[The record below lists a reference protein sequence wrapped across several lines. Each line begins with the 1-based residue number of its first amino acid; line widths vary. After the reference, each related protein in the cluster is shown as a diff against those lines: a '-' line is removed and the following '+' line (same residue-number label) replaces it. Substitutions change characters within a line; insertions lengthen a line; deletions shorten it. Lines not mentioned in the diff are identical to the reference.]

1 MALPRRLRYTD
12 KMDIV
17 AIGDSTED
25 IFLGLH
31 DASVQCAIDGHS
43 CMLCLD
49 YGEKIGVDSKTI
61 ISAVGN
67 AANHAIGVARLGC
80 STGIYTIV
88 GDDDEGKRALE
99 IFQQNKVDTAF
110 VAIDAKHGTNLSIVI
125 NFKSERTILVYHE
138 PRTYTLPDLAS
149 PSWIYLTSASE
160 GGVEVLHQQVVAYL
174 ELHPNVRVAFNPG
187 THQIKLGKDL
197 LMPLLAKTAI
207 IFVNR
212 EEAARVLEVETR
224 DVKVLAKAFHD
235 IGISTVVITDGPD
248 GSYASDGRQIYHLAR
263 FPVKEVE
270 RTGAG
275 DAYGSGFLAAL
286 VNKKT
291 IPEAM
296 QWGGANAASVVQHIG
311 GREGLLE
318 QGAIAHMIQEYV
330 DITPRVFD
338 TI

>member
-1 MALPRRLRYTD
+1 
-12 KMDIV
+12 MDVV

-31 DASVQCAIDGHS
+31 DASLQCAIDGHN

-49 YGEKIGVDSKTI
+49 YGEKIAADSKTI

-80 STGIYTIV
+80 SAGIYTVV
-88 GDDDEGKRALE
+88 GNDDEGRRAQD
-99 IFQQNKVDTAF
+99 IFKQNNVDTAF
-110 VAIDAKHGTNLSIVI
+110 IAVDAEHGTNLSLVI

-138 PRTYTLPDLAS
+138 PRTYSLPDIGD
-149 PSWIYLTSASE
+149 PTWIYLTSASE
-160 GGVEVLHQQVVAYL
+160 NGVETLHGQVSAHLVK
-174 ELHPNVRVAFNPG
+174 HPAVKLAFNPG

-197 LMPLLAKTAI
+197 LMPLLQKAAI

-212 EEAARVLEVETR
+212 EEAARVLELETR
-224 DVKVLAKAFHD
+224 DVKDLSKAFHVL
-235 IGISTVVITDGPD
+235 GIATVVITDGPD

-275 DAYGSGFLAAL
+275 DAYGSGFLAAI

-296 QWGGANAASVVQHIG
+296 QWGGANAASVVQYIG

-318 QGAIAHMIQEYV
+318 QGAIAHMIQEYADV
-330 DITPRVFD
+330 TPRVFD